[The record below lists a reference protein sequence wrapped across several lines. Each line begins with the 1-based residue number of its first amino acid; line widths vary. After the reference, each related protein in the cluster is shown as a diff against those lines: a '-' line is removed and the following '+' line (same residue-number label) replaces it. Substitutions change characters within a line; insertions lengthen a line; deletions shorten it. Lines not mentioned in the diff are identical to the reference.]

1 MGNDP
6 MIPDP
11 YEYNHIVIKPS
22 RVHNCAGEG
31 IFAKCDIPEGHW
43 VSFYNGIKKP
53 FDDNRRITSKMEENE
68 TA

>member
-1 MGNDP
+1 

-43 VSFYNGIKKP
+43 VSFYNGIKK
-53 FDDNRRITSKMEENE
+53 TAKE
-68 TA
+68 TVRFF

>member
-43 VSFYNGIKKP
+43 VSFYNGIK
-53 FDDNRRITSKMEENE
+53 RTSKEIVRYLTNNNSK
-68 TA
+68 